1 MTVRQVFWSAQ
12 RGDVEMLNKKDD
24 REKRNGNPDEI
35 IAFLGKGTRFKGVVT
50 YEGTVRVDGHIEG
63 EIVSTGTLVVG
74 ETAVIDAEVSVGTL
88 VCGGKITGNITATEK
103 VQLLNPAVVTG
114 SIKTPALMIEAG
126 VRFNGQCEM
135 KAEART
141 DVLIDREP
149 LAIAAND

>member
-1 MTVRQVFWSAQ
+1 
-12 RGDVEMLNKKDD
+12 MLNRRIDD
-24 REKRNGNPDEI
+24 REKRSANPDEI

-63 EIVSTGTLVVG
+63 EIVSSGTLVVG
-74 ETAVIDAEVSVGTL
+74 DTAVIDAEVSVGTL
-88 VCGGKITGNITATEK
+88 VCGGKITGNVTATEK

-135 KAEART
+135 KGEART
-141 DVLIDREP
+141 EVMIDREP

>member
-1 MTVRQVFWSAQ
+1 
-12 RGDVEMLNKKDD
+12 MLTKKDD
-24 REKRNGNPDEI
+24 REKRNGNADEI

-88 VCGGKITGNITATEK
+88 VCGGKITGNVTATEK

-135 KAEART
+135 KGEART
-141 DVLIDREP
+141 EVLVEREP
-149 LAIAAND
+149 IAFIANDR

>member
-1 MTVRQVFWSAQ
+1 
-12 RGDVEMLNKKDD
+12 MLNKKDD
-24 REKRNGNPDEI
+24 REKRNGNADEI

-88 VCGGKITGNITATEK
+88 VCGGKITGNVTATER

-135 KAEART
+135 KGEART
-141 DVLIDREP
+141 EVLMEREP
-149 LAIAAND
+149 IAFIANDR

>member
-1 MTVRQVFWSAQ
+1 
-12 RGDVEMLNKKDD
+12 MLNRKDD
-24 REKRNGNPDEI
+24 RDKRNGNPDEI

-50 YEGTVRVDGHIEG
+50 YDGTVRVDGHIEG

-88 VCGGKITGNITATEK
+88 VCGGKVTGNITATEK

-135 KAEART
+135 KGEART
-141 DVLIDREP
+141 EVMLDREP

>member
-1 MTVRQVFWSAQ
+1 
-12 RGDVEMLNKKDD
+12 MLNRRVDD
-24 REKRNGNPDEI
+24 RDKRSGNPDEI

-63 EIVSTGTLVVG
+63 EIVSGGTLVVG
-74 ETAVIDAEVSVGTL
+74 DTAVIDAEVTVGTL
-88 VCGGKITGNITATEK
+88 VCGGKITGNVTATEK

-114 SIKTPALMIEAG
+114 SIKTPSLMIEAG

-135 KAEART
+135 KSESRT
-141 DVLIDREP
+141 EVMLDREP

>member
-1 MTVRQVFWSAQ
+1 
-12 RGDVEMLNKKDD
+12 MLNKRADD

-50 YEGTVRVDGHIEG
+50 YDGTVRVDGHIEG

-88 VCGGKITGNITATEK
+88 ICGGKVTGNVIATEK
-103 VQLLNPAVVTG
+103 VQLLNPAVVAG

-135 KAEART
+135 KGEGRT
-141 DVLIDREP
+141 EVMIDRES
-149 LAIAAND
+149 LAIAANDL

>member
-1 MTVRQVFWSAQ
+1 
-12 RGDVEMLNKKDD
+12 MLNRKDD

-63 EIVSTGTLVVG
+63 EIVSSGTLVVG
-74 ETAVIDAEVSVGTL
+74 DTAVIDAEVSVGTL
-88 VCGGKITGNITATEK
+88 VCGGKITGNVTATEK

-135 KAEART
+135 KGEART
-141 DVLIDREP
+141 EVMLDREP

>member
-1 MTVRQVFWSAQ
+1 
-12 RGDVEMLNKKDD
+12 MLNRKDD
-24 REKRNGNPDEI
+24 RDKRNGNPDEI

-63 EIVSTGTLVVG
+63 EIVSSGTLVVG
-74 ETAVIDAEVSVGTL
+74 DTAVIDAEVSVGTL
-88 VCGGKITGNITATEK
+88 VCGGKITGNVTATEK

-135 KAEART
+135 KGEART
-141 DVLIDREP
+141 EVMLDREP

>member
-1 MTVRQVFWSAQ
+1 
-12 RGDVEMLNKKDD
+12 MLTKKDD

-63 EIVSTGTLVVG
+63 EIVSTGTLIVG

-88 VCGGKITGNITATEK
+88 VCGGKVTGNITATQR
-103 VQLLNPAVVTG
+103 VQLLNPAIVTG

-135 KAEART
+135 KGEGRIET
-141 DVLIDREP
+141 TMYEETIVL
-149 LAIAAND
+149 AANDR

>member
-1 MTVRQVFWSAQ
+1 
-12 RGDVEMLNKKDD
+12 MLNRKD
-24 REKRNGNPDEI
+24 EPKRNGNPDEI

-63 EIVSTGTLVVG
+63 EIVSSGTLVVG

-88 VCGGKITGNITATEK
+88 VCGGKITGNVTATDK

-135 KAEART
+135 KGEGRT
-141 DVLIDREP
+141 ELMLDREP

>member
-1 MTVRQVFWSAQ
+1 
-12 RGDVEMLNKKDD
+12 MLNRKDD
-24 REKRNGNPDEI
+24 RDKRNGNPDEI

-63 EIVSTGTLVVG
+63 EIVSSGTLVVG
-74 ETAVIDAEVSVGTL
+74 DTAVIDAEVTVGTL
-88 VCGGKITGNITATEK
+88 VCGGKITGNVTATEK

-135 KAEART
+135 KGEART
-141 DVLIDREP
+141 EVMLDREP

>member
-1 MTVRQVFWSAQ
+1 
-12 RGDVEMLNKKDD
+12 MLNRKDD
-24 REKRNGNPDEI
+24 RDKRNGTSDEI

-63 EIVSTGTLVVG
+63 EIVSSGTLVVG
-74 ETAVIDAEVSVGTL
+74 DTAVIDAEVSVGTL
-88 VCGGKITGNITATEK
+88 VCGGKITGNVTATEK

-135 KAEART
+135 KGEART
-141 DVLIDREP
+141 EVMLDREP

>member
-1 MTVRQVFWSAQ
+1 
-12 RGDVEMLNKKDD
+12 MLNRRVDD
-24 REKRNGNPDEI
+24 REKRSGNPDEI

-63 EIVSTGTLVVG
+63 EIVSSGTLVVG
-74 ETAVIDAEVSVGTL
+74 DTAVIDAEVSVGTL
-88 VCGGKITGNITATEK
+88 VCGGKITGNVTATEK

-135 KAEART
+135 KGEART
-141 DVLIDREP
+141 EVMLDREP